1 VFSEAVHHAC
11 PEDNT
16 MVMVK
21 VNARDQIVQVAESDG
36 TTWTEIANLN
46 TIGFDRSANEETA
59 DTTTMDSDGA
69 YEQEIMQRGAAFTL
83 EGFQT
88 KDRTTGA
95 KDPGQAR
102 CETLAD
108 AIGYD
113 SLGKLRFRHV
123 MDTTWTIWNATFSVG
138 EQGGGTN
145 DKSSWSCNV
154 TRSGPATTAAVS

>member
-1 VFSEAVHHAC
+1 
-11 PEDNT
+11 

-46 TIGFDRSANEETA
+46 TIGFDPAANEETA
-59 DTTTMDSDGA
+59 DTTTMDSDGHF
-69 YEQEIMQRGAAFTL
+69 EQEIMQRGSAFTL
-83 EGFQT
+83 EGMKT

-102 CETLAD
+102 CDVLAN
-108 AIGYD
+108 AKGYD
-113 SLGKLRFRHV
+113 SLGKLRFRDV
-123 MDTTWTIWNATFSVG
+123 MDTEWTIWNATFSTG

-154 TRSGPATTAAVS
+154 TRSGPPTTAAVA